1 VANKD
6 KTQLITTWVVS
17 PDQVSEM
24 DRLAES
30 HGSFK
35 SKSHDRE
42 GSSALLTYDL
52 SKGHELEN
60 PLDPS
65 SNRTG
70 NTRHV
75 LSEVYDSP
83 AGIENHWR
91 VSQES
96 WSDFGA
102 MVEMPEAAT
111 PRHCIL
117 GPSSNP
123 SGRRTRQRTP
133 TALERAP
140 ALIVHRGVPHHP
152 VSGGDRLG
160 LTGTLM
166 WPSGAVSGRSTLPS
180 VCSGDRTSVSE
191 DLWL

>member
-1 VANKD
+1 MAKKD
-6 KTQLITTWVVS
+6 KTQLIITWVVS

-30 HGSFK
+30 HGSFM

-42 GSSALLTYDL
+42 GSNALLSYDL
-52 SKGHELEN
+52 SKGPELEN

-65 SNRTG
+65 SKSTG
-70 NTRHV
+70 NTRYV

-102 MVEMPEAAT
+102 MVELVGKCN
-111 PRHCIL
+111 PRTLH
-117 GPSSNP
+117 
-123 SGRRTRQRTP
+123 SGV
-133 TALERAP
+133 
-140 ALIVHRGVPHHP
+140 IVQ
-152 VSGGDRLG
+152 S
-160 LTGTLM
+160 
-166 WPSGAVSGRSTLPS
+166 
-180 VCSGDRTSVSE
+180 
-191 DLWL
+191 LW

>member
-1 VANKD
+1 MAKKD
-6 KTQLITTWVVS
+6 KTQLIITWVVS

-30 HGSFK
+30 HGSFM

-42 GSSALLTYDL
+42 GSNALLSYDL
-52 SKGHELEN
+52 SKGPELEN

-65 SNRTG
+65 SKSTG
-70 NTRHV
+70 NTRYV

-102 MVEMPEAAT
+102 MVEMVGS
-111 PRHCIL
+111 C
-117 GPSSNP
+117 NP
-123 SGRRTRQRTP
+123 QTLHSGV
-133 TALERAP
+133 
-140 ALIVHRGVPHHP
+140 IVQ
-152 VSGGDRLG
+152 S
-160 LTGTLM
+160 
-166 WPSGAVSGRSTLPS
+166 
-180 VCSGDRTSVSE
+180 
-191 DLWL
+191 LW

>member
-1 VANKD
+1 MAKKD
-6 KTQLITTWVVS
+6 KTQLIITWVCS

-30 HGSFK
+30 HGSFM

-42 GSSALLTYDL
+42 GSNALLSYDL
-52 SKGHELEN
+52 SKGPELEN

-65 SNRTG
+65 SKSTG
-70 NTRHV
+70 NTRYV

-102 MVEMPEAAT
+102 MVEMVGK
-111 PRHCIL
+111 C
-117 GPSSNP
+117 NP
-123 SGRRTRQRTP
+123 QTLHSGV
-133 TALERAP
+133 
-140 ALIVHRGVPHHP
+140 IVQ
-152 VSGGDRLG
+152 S
-160 LTGTLM
+160 
-166 WPSGAVSGRSTLPS
+166 
-180 VCSGDRTSVSE
+180 
-191 DLWL
+191 LW